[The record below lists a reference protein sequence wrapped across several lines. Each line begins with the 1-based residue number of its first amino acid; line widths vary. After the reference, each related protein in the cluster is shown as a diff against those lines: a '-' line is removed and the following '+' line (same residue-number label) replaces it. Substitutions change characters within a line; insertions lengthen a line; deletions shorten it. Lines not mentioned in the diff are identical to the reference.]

1 MSPIF
6 TVIIIILALLAVLD
20 LIVGVANDAV
30 NFLNSALGAK
40 VAPMKVILGVA
51 ALGILVGVVTSNG
64 MMEVARK
71 GVFYPEMFSFNEIM
85 FLFAGVML
93 ADVILLNTFNSLGLP
108 TSTTVSLIFELLGSA
123 VAVAVYKISQD
134 SGLTIADVGQFIN
147 SGKALVMISGILV
160 SVAISFVVG
169 SVLMY
174 FSRML
179 FSFRY
184 AKAFSRYGAF
194 WCGISIVGI
203 LYFAIFK

>member
-6 TVIIIILALLAVLD
+6 TVIIIILALLAILD

-51 ALGILVGVVTSNG
+51 AVGILLGVVTSNG

-71 GVFYPEMFSFNEIM
+71 GVFYPEMFTFTEIKM
-85 FLFAGVML
+85 LFGGVML
-93 ADVILLNTFNSLGLP
+93 SDVILLNTFNSLGLP

-123 VAVAVYKISQD
+123 VAVTVYKVSND
-134 SGLTIADVGQFIN
+134 SGLTIADIGQFIN

-174 FSRML
+174 FSRIL

-184 AKAFSRYGAF
+184 QKTF
-194 WCGISIVGI
+194 
-203 LYFAIFK
+203 